1 MTRVPSST
9 IYDYDFLEQI
19 GVGTFGCVYRAKHK
33 LTNSTVA
40 VKVMKSRKSSNSNHW
55 QEYKTMK
62 RLSSHPNIV
71 HFYDGFTGPSKRIYF
86 VMEFING
93 GNLYQLLKERRE
105 NRKLINESE
114 IRLMLR
120 QILGGLA
127 SIHDQGYVHRDL
139 KPENLLVEMNQQE
152 PTQLTIKL
160 ADFGL
165 ARELKCKTPCT
176 DYVSTRWYRAPEV
189 LLKSSAYSTPVDIWA
204 TGTIMAELVAL
215 YPLFPGNSEIDQLF
229 RICEILGSPGE
240 NITMKKKSR
249 IKSTGFTRKKSDL
262 ALQINT
268 SNKENINNDENI
280 TFIGEGGEWKD
291 GVRLASKLGFK
302 FPQMKPKGL
311 SNALPTASNLIVDV
325 IHRLLMLD
333 PSKRLNAHDALGHP
347 FFIDTENTTIAR
359 PLSHQES
366 PTNRKI
372 TANNINT
379 TVLDTSISQNI
390 TKPTALANTNIPNIE
405 LLPCMPSP
413 FLESKFDFNNLSSD
427 NIVLIEKSD
436 HSHELNLAPT
446 TTYDQRQR
454 YSTPNMYSVSFQF
467 ECSPDIK
474 EQLIIAKSD
483 MKGDNHLENSTMQQP
498 INGHNI
504 NEGSE
509 NNNVTLTSISKNL
522 ISQESFN
529 SPDQEEISLSDDII
543 NSNQYK
549 NLNYSL
555 EHQHHYHHYHQRHE
569 SLNDENILIN
579 VRPSFSTPLN
589 HQDHLQQQQ
598 RQYHHHHQEGVKKK
612 QSTSFSQFFGLRKK
626 PQPIISKEQQVNSN
640 KYNNNNINSSS
651 NKIKTDKLNNKKIA
665 YKTKN
670 TLKKSADINNS
681 NESVN
686 IPRTESFSSF
696 LKHITSSSSMK
707 PALLSKKSQQQKL
720 SNEIEQQQ
728 QLKIIPSY
736 RRSSSMTL
744 LNTYYQDETKNK
756 LEEKSFNKNRKSQ
769 LHNDILA
776 YNNYPSTSTSTS
788 TPLIFN

>member
-1 MTRVPSST
+1 
-9 IYDYDFLEQI
+9 
-19 GVGTFGCVYRAKHK
+19 
-33 LTNSTVA
+33 
-40 VKVMKSRKSSNSNHW
+40 
-55 QEYKTMK
+55 
-62 RLSSHPNIV
+62 
-71 HFYDGFTGPSKRIYF
+71 
-86 VMEFING
+86 MEFLNG

-165 ARELKCKTPCT
+165 ARELKSKTPCT

-204 TGTIMAELVAL
+204 TGTIMAELITL

-268 SNKENINNDENI
+268 SNKENINNDRNT

-291 GVRLASKLGFK
+291 GVRLAGKLGFK

-347 FFIDTENTTIAR
+347 FFIDTENTTIVR

-366 PTNRKI
+366 PANRKI
-372 TANNINT
+372 TANRINT
-379 TVLDTSISQNI
+379 TILDTSISQSI
-390 TKPTALANTNIPNIE
+390 TKSTTLVNNSIPNIE

-436 HSHELNLAPT
+436 YSHELNLAPT

-467 ECSPDIK
+467 ECSSDIR
-474 EQLIIAKSD
+474 EQIIIPKD
-483 MKGDNHLENSTMQQP
+483 GMKDNNHLENSPLQQFIDGHS
-498 INGHNI
+498 INVD
-504 NEGSE
+504 SE
-509 NNNVTLTSISKNL
+509 NNNDTFASMSKNL
-522 ISQESFN
+522 ISEESFN
-529 SPDQEEISLSDDII
+529 PPDQEENSFNYDII

-549 NLNYSL
+549 NINNSL
-555 EHQHHYHHYHQRHE
+555 EHQHHRHYHHYHQRHE

-598 RQYHHHHQEGVKKK
+598 RQYHHHSQERVKKK

-626 PQPIISKEQQVNSN
+626 SQSIVSKEQQVNNSN
-640 KYNNNNINSSS
+640 NNNNNINTSS
-651 NKIKTDKLNNKKIA
+651 NKIKTDKLNNKKNA
-665 YKTKN
+665 FKTKN
-670 TLKKSADINNS
+670 TFKKSAEINNS
-681 NESVN
+681 NETAN

-696 LKHITSSSSMK
+696 LKHITSSSSSMK
-707 PALLSKKSQQQKL
+707 PALLSKKTQQQKL
-720 SNEIEQQQ
+720 PNEIEQQQ
-728 QLKIIPSY
+728 QLKNIPPY

-744 LNTYYQDETKNK
+744 LNAYYQMKQKKNY
-756 LEEKSFNKNRKSQ
+756 RKRALIKTERVNYIMIYLLITTTL
-769 LHNDILA
+769 LH
-776 YNNYPSTSTSTS
+776 
-788 TPLIFN
+788 